1 MIMRTC
7 EEFEMLAS
15 AFVDDELSREETV
28 RLLDHVAVCEGCR
41 FFYRQSR
48 SLEEELSGSPA
59 GEVLPE
65 LTWHQIERQVRRPER
80 PMRVPAWG
88 LRAAAGLF
96 LAVVIWQIA
105 QVRFSPIQDSQPIE
119 VSLEGSKESMDDH
132 RFIEL
137 TSEILRADRRYHQA
151 MLQVM
156 SEVNRATGIERVS
169 EESMSNESEAGEMGI
184 ERVQGEV
191 ES

>member
-1 MIMRTC
+1 MKTC

-28 RLLDHVAVCEGCR
+28 RLLDHMVACDSCR
-41 FFYRQSR
+41 FFYRQAR
-48 SLEEELSGSPA
+48 SLEEALSSPA

-65 LTWHQIERQVRRPER
+65 RAWQRIESRVQRRPA
-80 PMRVPAWG
+80 MPAWG
-88 LRAAAGLF
+88 LRVAAGLF
-96 LAVVIWQIA
+96 LGILIWQVA
-105 QVRFSPIQDSQPIE
+105 QVRVAPLKDSQPIE
-119 VSLEGSKESMDDH
+119 VSLEGSREAMDES

-137 TSEILRADRRYHQA
+137 TSEILRSDRRYHAA

-156 SEVNRATGIERVS
+156 TEVNQATGVERVS
-169 EESMSNESEAGEMGI
+169 EESFSSEGEEGEMDG
-184 ERVQGEV
+184 ERVDGEV